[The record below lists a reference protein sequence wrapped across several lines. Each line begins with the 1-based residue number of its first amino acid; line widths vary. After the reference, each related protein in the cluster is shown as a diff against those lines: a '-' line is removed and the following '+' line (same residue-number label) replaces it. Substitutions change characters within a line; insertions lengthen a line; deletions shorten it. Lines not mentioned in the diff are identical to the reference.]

1 MVSKSSSSSL
11 RFGIFLLGLWLWVDP
26 SSSFHSATTNRPDRR
41 SRSSGRFFVVSRPD
55 SASLPPTLED
65 WVILPNGRVQGIIRN
80 HPEMED
86 GTVITTSP
94 TILPPESLLL
104 GGCQNVVPVETQ
116 SGSQYLL
123 INPSPTMEEM
133 RRVFDNQSNDE
144 YYFAIPTEGMTID
157 QPMDGQQQ
165 QLLLQEQSL
174 SGTKQLMQQ
183 VKDAG
188 IAGVISYAF
197 WELGFWAVS
206 VPVCIAA
213 YRQVTGHWPDFS
225 NQEDLQQLG
234 AEAFAFVNLAR
245 FAVPLRIG
253 LALSTTPWVQ
263 RNLVDRFSKKKTDY

>member
-1 MVSKSSSSSL
+1 
-11 RFGIFLLGLWLWVDP
+11 
-26 SSSFHSATTNRPDRR
+26 
-41 SRSSGRFFVVSRPD
+41 
-55 SASLPPTLED
+55 
-65 WVILPNGRVQGIIRN
+65 
-80 HPEMED
+80 
-86 GTVITTSP
+86 
-94 TILPPESLLL
+94 
-104 GGCQNVVPVETQ
+104 
-116 SGSQYLL
+116 
-123 INPSPTMEEM
+123 MEEM

-144 YYFAIPTEGMTID
+144 YYFALPTEGMRID

-263 RNLVDRFSKKKTDY
+263 RNLVDRFSKKKID